1 MKTIFSISRLILIRP
16 GLALMLAAVLPG
28 IASAQVSLTWSADG
42 SGGSGTWDAGITPDW
57 YNGSAVIWPAT
68 SSGGDTAY
76 FAGTAG
82 NVSVASGGAAATT
95 LFFTADGFDV
105 GGSGTLTLDGS
116 LTVPTIDVGSG
127 LTATINSV
135 IAGTNGF
142 SKVDTG
148 KLILGGSNT
157 FSGNI
162 SFGPGTGGG
171 PSEGVIQ
178 ITQAA
183 ALGVVANNVNN
194 GVTNQI
200 MFIRDT
206 GDLLE
211 LNGAN
216 ANITLPNY
224 LLFVTSGPN
233 GVIRNVAGSNTITG
247 NILLSTGVSDTGI
260 LSDGGSLTLAGGI
273 NPGSSA
279 RNLILMGT
287 NNLVNTISGVISNA
301 SNGALLGV
309 IKKSANSWNTW
320 MLTGSNTYGGPT
332 VVGVNTASAPY
343 VTNGILRLANSSAIG
358 TSNLVVYGGYEAG
371 RVEFAGNITITNP
384 ISLYGRQG
392 FTYPGLSS
400 FSGTNVL
407 SGPIN
412 VTANG
417 SRVTFESQAGLLTVS
432 GSDMT
437 GNSGRVLTLVGNGN
451 GVFAKNATPVVV
463 GSLNKLGNG
472 TWTLNGTN
480 NYTGTTSVSA
490 GQLQFAREISLYSN
504 TPSSWAATNIIVSS
518 GATLAFNVG
527 GAGEF
532 TSSDIATLA
541 ALGSPTNGF
550 LTGAILRLDTSDATS
565 DFLYATNLVNPNGT
579 NVLSF
584 VKSGANRLVL
594 SGNNSHSGGTT
605 VSGGT
610 LVAASTSALG
620 AAGRT
625 VTFNGTTV
633 DFATDTSAN
642 AYVLNIGGGYVGT
655 VIVDRATAGAGITQA
670 MGTAT
675 IANGTLNVQAGANVT
690 SGMPTLQ
697 FTGIQL
703 SAGATGFGTATL
715 NPTTANI
722 SIIGTVSRP
731 GAAATSLTLGGTS
744 TGNIISGGITNN
756 GASLLSVIKT
766 NSSTWTLSGAN
777 TYTGPTI
784 VSQGILNVTGSLTNT
799 AVTNSGG
806 TLTGTGVING
816 PVAIASGTLS
826 PGVSSSLGETL
837 TINNNLTINGTALV
851 QIGKSG
857 TTPVNDSIIGV
868 TNITYGGT
876 LIVTNAT
883 GATIM
888 AGDAFV
894 LFSASGTKTGNFT
907 NIVVQPS
914 VAGLTN
920 SFNPTNGTLT
930 FSSTVVTPPA
940 LNFTNTGGGS
950 LQFSWTG
957 SFKLQTQTNT
967 LSTGLGT
974 NWGDYPGGGS
984 SPVNVTV
991 DPLQPS
997 VFFRLS
1003 Q

>member
-1 MKTIFSISRLILIRP
+1 MKLIPCKSYSTSLRHP
-16 GLALMLAAVLPG
+16 MLAVLLLLALPSAVF
-28 IASAQVSLTWSADG
+28 AQVALTWSADG

-57 YNGSAVIWPAT
+57 YNGSPTVWPAT
-68 SSGGDTAY
+68 SSGGDTAT

-82 NVSVASGGAAATT
+82 TVNVDPGGVAATT
-95 LFFTADGFDV
+95 LYFTAGGYNI
-105 GGSGTLTLDGS
+105 GGSGVLTLDGS
-116 LTVPTIDVGSG
+116 LSVPTIDVGAG
-127 LTATINSV
+127 LTNTINATL
-135 IAGTNGF
+135 AGTNGF
-142 SKVDTG
+142 SKVDSG

-162 SFGPGTGGG
+162 SFGNGTGGG

-183 ALGVVANNVNN
+183 ALGVLGNNVNN
-194 GVTNQI
+194 GVTNQLVV
-200 MFIRDT
+200 IRDN

-211 LNGAN
+211 LNGASG
-216 ANITLPNY
+216 NITLPSY
-224 LLFVTSGPN
+224 LGFVTSGPN
-233 GVIRNVAGSNTITG
+233 GVIRNVAGSNSITG

-273 NPGSSA
+273 NPGSTA

-287 NNLVNTISGVISNA
+287 NTAVNVVSGVISNA
-301 SNGALLGV
+301 SNGALLGL

-320 MLTGSNTYGGPT
+320 MLTGSNTYGGQT
-332 VVGVNTASAPY
+332 VVGVNTGSAPY

-371 RVEFAGNITITNP
+371 RVEFTGNITITNP

-437 GNSGRVLTLVGNGN
+437 GNNGRVLTLVGNGN
-451 GVFAKNATPVVV
+451 GVFAKNVTPVVV
-463 GSLNKLGNG
+463 SSLNKYGNG
-472 TWTLNGTN
+472 VWTLNGTN
-480 NYTGTTSVSA
+480 SYTGATSVSA
-490 GQLQFAREISLYSN
+490 GQLQLAKEMSLYSN
-504 TPSSWAATNIIVSS
+504 TPASWTAANISVSS

-532 TSSDIATLA
+532 TSSDISTLATLGGPA
-541 ALGSPTNGF
+541 NGF
-550 LTGAILRLDTSDATS
+550 QSGSILGLDTSDAIS
-565 DFLYATNLVNPNGT
+565 DFVFGSNLVNPNST
-579 NVLSF
+579 NVLGLS
-584 VKSGANRLVL
+584 KLGANRLVL
-594 SGNNSHSGGTT
+594 SGNNSYSGGTT
-605 VSGGT
+605 INGGT
-610 LVAASTSALG
+610 LVAASTSAFG
-620 AAGRT
+620 AAGRI
-625 VTFNGTTV
+625 VTINDGASV

-642 AYVLNIGGGYVGT
+642 AYVLNVNSGAT
-655 VIVDRATAGAGITQA
+655 VTVLVNRATTGAAITQA
-670 MGTAT
+670 MSNPT

-690 SGMPTLQ
+690 SGTPTLQ
-697 FTGIQL
+697 FSGMQL
-703 SAGATGFGTATL
+703 SAGSSGTATL

-722 SIIGTVSRP
+722 TITGNVTRP
-731 GAAATSLTLGGTS
+731 GIGANTLTLGGTS
-744 TGNIISGGITNN
+744 AGNIISGSITN
-756 GASLLSVIKT
+756 GVSALAVIKT
-766 NSSTWTLSGAN
+766 NSSTWTLSGNNA
-777 TYTGPTI
+777 YTGPTTI
-784 VSQGILNVTGSLTNT
+784 SQGILSITGSLTNST
-799 AVTNSGG
+799 VTNNGG
-806 TLTGTGVING
+806 TLTGTGIING
-816 PVAIASGTLS
+816 PVVIASGVLN
-826 PGVSSSLGETL
+826 PGVSTALGETL
-837 TINNNLTINGTALV
+837 TIKNNLTLNGTALM

-857 TTPVNDSIIGV
+857 STPVNDSIVGV

-883 GATIM
+883 GATIN
-888 AGDAFV
+888 AGDSFV
-894 LFSASGTKTGNFT
+894 LFSASGTKTGNFAS
-907 NIVVQPS
+907 IVIAPP

-920 SFNPTNGTLT
+920 SFNPSSGTLT
-930 FSSTVVTPPA
+930 FSSLAPPT
-940 LNFTNTGGGS
+940 LNFTNNGGGS

-957 SFKLQTQTNT
+957 NYKLQSQTNT
-967 LSTGLGT
+967 LATGLNT
-974 NWGDYPGGGS
+974 NWVDYPGGGS

-991 DPLQPS
+991 DPAKGS

>member
-1 MKTIFSISRLILIRP
+1 MKKTHLISKQVLVRFGITLLLATISSSVTF
-16 GLALMLAAVLPG
+16 
-28 IASAQVSLTWSADG
+28 AQVSLTWSADG
-42 SGGSGTWDAGITPDW
+42 LGGSGTWDAGITANW
-57 YNGSAVIWPAT
+57 FNGSPVVWPAT

-82 NVSVASGGAAATT
+82 PISVGSGGVAATV
-95 LFFTADGFDV
+95 LYFTADGYNL
-105 GGSGTLTLDGS
+105 GGSGVLTLDGS
-116 LTVPTIDVGSG
+116 LAVPTIDVGSG

-142 SKVDTG
+142 SKVDAG

-183 ALGVVANNVNN
+183 ALGVLGNNVNG
-194 GVTNQI
+194 GVPNQLV
-200 MFIRDT
+200 FIRDS
-206 GDLLE
+206 GDVLE
-211 LNGAN
+211 LNGAIG
-216 ANITLPNY
+216 NITLPNY
-224 LLFVTSGPN
+224 LGFVTSGPN

-287 NNLVNTISGVISNA
+287 NTLVNTISGVISNA
-301 SNGALLGV
+301 SNGALLGLV
-309 IKKSANSWNTW
+309 KKSANSWNTW
-320 MLTGSNTYGGPT
+320 MLTGSNTYGGLT

-343 VTNGILRLANSSAIG
+343 VTNGILRLANSCAIG
-358 TSNLVVYGGYEAG
+358 TSNLVIYGGYEAG
-371 RVEFAGNITITNP
+371 RVELTGNITITNP

-392 FTYPGLSS
+392 FIYPGLSS

-451 GVFAKNATPVVV
+451 GVFAKNVTPVVI

-472 TWTLNGTN
+472 TWVLNGTN
-480 NYTGTTSVSA
+480 NYTGATSVSA
-490 GQLQFAREISLYSN
+490 GQLQFGTEYSLYSN
-504 TPSSWAATNIIVSS
+504 TPASWAATNIIVSS
-518 GATLAFNVG
+518 GATVAFNVG

-541 ALGSPTNGF
+541 ALGSPTNG
-550 LTGAILRLDTSDATS
+550 LLSGAILGLDTSDSAG
-565 DFLYATNLVNPNGT
+565 DFLYATNLINPNST
-579 NVLSF
+579 NVLSL

-594 SGNNSHSGGTT
+594 SGNNSYSGGTT
-605 VSGGT
+605 VSGGA
-610 LVAASTSALG
+610 LVAASTSAFG
-620 AAGRT
+620 SAGRT
-625 VTFNGTTV
+625 VTFNGTTI

-642 AYVLNIGGGYVGT
+642 AYVLNIGGGYAGT
-655 VIVDRATAGAGITQA
+655 VIVDRATVGAAITQA

-690 SGMPTLQ
+690 SGTPTLQ
-697 FTGIQL
+697 FAGIQL
-703 SAGATGFGTATL
+703 SAGGTGFGTATL

-722 SIIGTVSRP
+722 SIIGAVSRP
-731 GAAATSLTLGGTS
+731 GAAANSLTLGGTS
-744 TGNIISGGITNN
+744 PGNLISGNLTN
-756 GASLLSVIKT
+756 GASALSVIKT

-777 TYTGPTI
+777 TYNGSTI
-784 VSQGILNVTGSLTNT
+784 ISQGILSVTGSLTNT
-799 AVTNSGG
+799 AVTNTGG
-806 TLTGTGVING
+806 TLTGTGVINS
-816 PVAIASGTLS
+816 PVVIAGGTLN
-826 PGVSSSLGETL
+826 PGVSASLGETL
-837 TINNNLTINGTALV
+837 TINNNLTLNGTALI

-857 TTPVNDSIIGV
+857 ATPVNDSIVGV
-868 TNITYGGT
+868 TNINYGGT

-883 GATIM
+883 GATLV

-894 LFSASGTKTGNFT
+894 LFSASGTKTGSFT
-907 NIVVQPS
+907 NVVVAPS
-914 VAGLTN
+914 VAGLN
-920 SFNPTNGTLT
+920 AAFNPTNGTLI
-930 FSSTVVTPPA
+930 FSSAVVTPPT
-940 LNFTNTGGGS
+940 LTSTNLGGGS

-957 SFKLQTQTNT
+957 SFKLQSQTNT

-991 DPLQPS
+991 DPTQGS
-997 VFFRLS
+997 VFFRLT
-1003 Q
+1003 QP